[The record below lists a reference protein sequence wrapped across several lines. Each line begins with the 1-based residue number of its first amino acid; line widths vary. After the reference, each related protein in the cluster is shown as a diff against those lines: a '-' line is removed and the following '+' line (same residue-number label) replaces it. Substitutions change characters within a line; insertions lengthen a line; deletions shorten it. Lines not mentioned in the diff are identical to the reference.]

1 MSKKEKKRKKT
12 HNVIRPLDSS
22 NLDGKYKIAF
32 AYPATKN
39 TNIPKKFQG
48 LQIFQNKKE
57 AKKALK
63 ERKELTKDLQ
73 RWRAEDMIGNKRL
86 DGYQHYGD
94 QSNLIQ
100 NRPEVIKLKQKK
112 IDLANELFK
121 KGYKKSEILRM
132 VIKEL
137 KLKRNIESRSWPK
150 WLTNI
155 K

>member
-1 MSKKEKKRKKT
+1 MPKKEKEREKT
-12 HNVIRPLDSS
+12 HNVIRPLDNS

-57 AKKALK
+57 AQKALK

-86 DGYQHYGD
+86 EGYQHYGD

-100 NRPEVIKLKQKK
+100 NKPEVIKLKQKK
-112 IDLANELFK
+112 IDLASELFK

-137 KLKRNIESRSWPK
+137 KLKRNPESRSWPK

>member
-1 MSKKEKKRKKT
+1 MPKKEKKRKKT
-12 HNVIRPLDSS
+12 HNVIRPIDPS

-57 AKKALK
+57 AQKALK

-100 NRPEVIKLKQKK
+100 NKPEVIKLKQKK

>member
-57 AKKALK
+57 AQKALK

-73 RWRAEDMIGNKRL
+73 RRRAEDMIGNKRL

>member
-1 MSKKEKKRKKT
+1 MLKKEKKREKT
-12 HNVIRPLDSS
+12 HNVIRPLNSS
-22 NLDGKYKIAF
+22 DLNGKYKIAF

-39 TNIPKKFQG
+39 TNIPEKFQG

-57 AKKALK
+57 AQKALK

-73 RWRAEDMIGNKRL
+73 RWRAEDMISNKRL

>member
-1 MSKKEKKRKKT
+1 MPKKEKKRKKT
-12 HNVIRPLDSS
+12 HNVIRPIDPS

-57 AKKALK
+57 AQKALK

>member
-1 MSKKEKKRKKT
+1 MLKKEKKREKT
-12 HNVIRPLDSS
+12 HNVIRPLNSS
-22 NLDGKYKIAF
+22 DLNGKYKIAF

-39 TNIPKKFQG
+39 TNIPEKFQG

-57 AKKALK
+57 AQKALK

-100 NRPEVIKLKQKK
+100 NKPEVIKLKQKK
-112 IDLANELFK
+112 IDLASELFK

-137 KLKRNIESRSWPK
+137 KLKRNPESRSWPK

>member
-1 MSKKEKKRKKT
+1 MPKKEKKRKKT
-12 HNVIRPLDSS
+12 HNVIRPLDTS

-57 AKKALK
+57 AQKALK

>member
-57 AKKALK
+57 AQKALK

-73 RWRAEDMIGNKRL
+73 GWRAEDMIGNKRL

>member
-1 MSKKEKKRKKT
+1 MPKKEKKREKT
-12 HNVIRPLDSS
+12 HNVIRPFDNS

-48 LQIFQNKKE
+48 LQIFKNKKE
-57 AKKALK
+57 AQKALK

-100 NRPEVIKLKQKK
+100 NKREVQELKVKKIKLAK
-112 IDLANELFK
+112 ELFK
-121 KGYKKSEILRM
+121 KGHKKSEILRI

-137 KLKRNIESRSWPK
+137 KLKRNLESRSWPK
-150 WLTNI
+150 WLTEI

>member
-48 LQIFQNKKE
+48 IQIFQNKKE
-57 AKKALK
+57 AQKALK

-100 NRPEVIKLKQKK
+100 NKPEVQELKRRK
-112 IDLANELFK
+112 IELAKELFK
-121 KGYKKSEILRM
+121 KGHKKSEILKM

-137 KLKRNIESRSWPK
+137 KLKRNPESRSWPR
-150 WLTNI
+150 WLTDI

>member
-1 MSKKEKKRKKT
+1 MSKKEKKRAKT

-22 NLDGKYKIAF
+22 NPDGKYKIAF

-39 TNIPKKFQG
+39 TNIPKEFQG

-57 AKKALK
+57 AQKALK
-63 ERKELTKDLQ
+63 ERRELSKDLQ

-94 QSNLIQ
+94 HSNLMQ
-100 NRPEVIKLKQKK
+100 NRPEVQQLKQKK
-112 IDLANELFK
+112 IDIAKKLFK
-121 KGYKKSEILRM
+121 EGYKKSEILRI

-137 KLKRNIESRSWPK
+137 KLDRNPNSRSWPK
-150 WLTNI
+150 WLTEI

>member
-1 MSKKEKKRKKT
+1 MPKKEKEREKT
-12 HNVIRPLDSS
+12 HNVIRPLDNS

-57 AKKALK
+57 AQKALK

-86 DGYQHYGD
+86 EGYQHYGD

-100 NRPEVIKLKQKK
+100 NKPEVIKLKQKK

-137 KLKRNIESRSWPK
+137 KLKRNPESRSWPK

>member
-1 MSKKEKKRKKT
+1 MPKKEKKRKKT
-12 HNVIRPLDSS
+12 HNVIRPVDSS

-32 AYPATKN
+32 AYPATEK

-57 AKKALK
+57 AQKALK

-73 RWRAEDMIGNKRL
+73 RWRAEDMIGNQRL
-86 DGYQHYGD
+86 DGYQHFGD
-94 QSNLIQ
+94 QSNLMQ
-100 NRPEVIKLKQKK
+100 NRPEVQKLKQKK